1 MIMGIDQRL
10 SATRSSPN
18 AKTMQTLQPL
28 SPDFENISILLV
40 SPYPKDQTDLRHVLH
55 HSRWNI
61 TRAANVGTAALLLQ
75 EQAPSV
81 VLCERNLPDGNWK
94 DVLDQASQQENPPNV
109 LVISRH
115 ADESLWAEVLNEGGY
130 DVLLKPFDV
139 SEVTRVVRMAWQRW
153 TGRQLRKGA
162 QSATVA
168 EHATLAHA

>member
-1 MIMGIDQRL
+1 
-10 SATRSSPN
+10 
-18 AKTMQTLQPL
+18 MQPLQHL

-55 HSRWNI
+55 HARWKI
-61 TRAANVGTAALLLQ
+61 THAANFSAAAVLLQ
-75 EQAPSV
+75 EQTPSV

-94 DVLDQASQQENPPNV
+94 DILEQASQQENPPNL

-139 SEVTRVVRMAWQRW
+139 SEVTR
-153 TGRQLRKGA
+153 
-162 QSATVA
+162 S
-168 EHATLAHA
+168 EE